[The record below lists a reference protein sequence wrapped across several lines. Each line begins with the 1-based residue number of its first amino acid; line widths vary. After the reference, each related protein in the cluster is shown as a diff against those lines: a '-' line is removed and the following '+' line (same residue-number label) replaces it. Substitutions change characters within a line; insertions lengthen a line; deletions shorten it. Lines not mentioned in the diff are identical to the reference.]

1 MQARPP
7 CPSLSPRACSNSC
20 PLSWWHHSIIS
31 SSVTA
36 FSSCHQS
43 FPAWGSFPVNQL
55 FTSDGQVLEL
65 QFQHQLRVDFT
76 YCWLVWSP
84 CCSRNSRVFSH
95 MTCKKASILWCL
107 AFFMV
112 QLSHLNMITGKTVPL
127 TIWTFCQ
134 QSDICFL
141 IYYRVLSSLG
151 VAF

>member
-1 MQARPP
+1 MQARLP

-36 FSSCHQS
+36 FSSCNQS

-112 QLSHLNMITGKTVPL
+112 QLSHLYMTIGKTRAL
-127 TIWTFCQ
+127 TRRTFAGKWCL
-134 QSDICFL
+134 CFL
-141 IYYRVLSSLG
+141 IHYLGLS
-151 VAF
+151 